1 MRLGILTG
9 KFKPPHAGHYKTI
22 LEIADTNDE
31 THVFV
36 SPREEGGVTGAQAM
50 KILKEYFKK
59 RPDIKIIL
67 ADKSPVTS
75 AYDFI
80 EELGKS
86 KKAESVDLRVYGLP
100 VDLSRFASIDKFKG
114 DIRSVEKKET
124 SRPEFETG
132 SKISGTLMRQFLKD
146 DDKENFIKGLPKG
159 VDKEAIWKIV
169 TGPVD
174 ESESWSV
181 PADSFTQQTDPNV
194 APSTIN
200 TQVGGLPMHWTT
212 SQPYS
217 RFDLK
222 TNPLADRYG
231 KNPEPKKKVKSF
243 DEFVA
248 DK

>member
-75 AYDFI
+75 AYEFI
-80 EELGKS
+80 ESLGKS
-86 KKAESVDLRVYGLP
+86 NKAGSINLRVYGLAL
-100 VDLSRFASIDKFKG
+100 DLSRFSSLEKFKG
-114 DIRSVEKKET
+114 DLKSVEKKET
-124 SRPEFETG
+124 SRPEFDTG
-132 SKISGTLMRQFLKD
+132 LKISGTLMRQFLKD
-146 DDKENFIKGLPKG
+146 GDKEQFIKGLPKG
-159 VDKEAIWKIV
+159 SDKEAIWKIA
-169 TGPVD
+169 TSKVD

-181 PADSFTQQTDPNV
+181 PADSFTQKTDHNV
-194 APSTIN
+194 MPTDIN
-200 TQVGGLPMHWTT
+200 TQVGGLPSHWTT
-212 SQPYS
+212 TQPYS

-231 KNPEPKKKVKSF
+231 RNPSAKKKVKTF
-243 DEFVA
+243 DEFVS

>member
-1 MRLGILTG
+1 MKLGILTG

-22 LEIADTNDE
+22 LEIAGTNDE

-36 SPREEGGVTGAQAM
+36 SPREEGGVTGDQAV
-50 KILKEYFKK
+50 KILTLYFKK
-59 RPDIKIIL
+59 RPDIKIHT
-67 ADKSPVTS
+67 AATSPVTS

-100 VDLSRFASIDKFKG
+100 VDLSRFSSIDKFKG
-114 DIRSVEKKET
+114 GIRSVEKKET

-132 SKISGTLMRQFLKD
+132 SKISGTLMRRFLKA
-146 DDKENFIKGLPKG
+146 DDKENFVKGLPKG
-159 VDKEAIWKIV
+159 VDKEAVWKIV
-169 TGPVD
+169 
-174 ESESWSV
+174 SESQETGEIAI
-181 PADSFTQQTDPNV
+181 PADSFDQETDPNV
-194 APSTIN
+194 EPSTIN
-200 TQVGGLPMHWTT
+200 TQVGGVPMHWTT

-217 RFDLK
+217 RRDLK

-231 KNPEPKKKVKSF
+231 RNPSPKKTVKSF
-243 DEFVA
+243 DEFIA

>member
-1 MRLGILTG
+1 MTLGILTG

-22 LEIADTNDE
+22 LGIADTNDE

-36 SPREEGGVTGAQAM
+36 SPREEGGVTGEQAV
-50 KILKEYFKK
+50 KILNLYFKK
-59 RPDIKIIL
+59 RPDIKIHT
-67 ADKSPVTS
+67 AATSPVTS

-100 VDLSRFASIDKFKG
+100 VDLSRFSSVDKFKG
-114 DIRSVEKKET
+114 SIRSVEKKET

-132 SKISGTLMRQFLKD
+132 SKISGTLMRQFLKA

-159 VDKEAIWKIV
+159 VDKEAVWKIV
-169 TGPVD
+169 
-174 ESESWSV
+174 SEAQEANTWAV

-200 TQVGGLPMHWTT
+200 TQVGGVPMHWTT

-217 RFDLK
+217 RRDLK
-222 TNPLADRYG
+222 TNPLADMYG
-231 KNPEPKKKVKSF
+231 KNPSPKKAVKSF
-243 DEFVA
+243 DEFVD

>member
-1 MRLGILTG
+1 MKLGILTG

-36 SPREEGGVTGAQAM
+36 SPREEGGVTGEQAV
-50 KILKEYFKK
+50 KILTLYFKK

-67 ADKSPVTS
+67 AETSPVKS

-80 EELGKS
+80 EDLGKS

-100 VDLSRFASIDKFKG
+100 VDLSRFASLDKFKG
-114 DIRSVEKKET
+114 EIRSTEKKET

-146 DDKENFIKGLPKG
+146 GDKENFIKGLPKN
-159 VDKEAIWKIV
+159 VDKEAVWKIV
-169 TGPVD
+169 G
-174 ESESWSV
+174 ESETWAI
-181 PADSFTQQTDPNV
+181 PADSFNQQTDPNTM
-194 APSTIN
+194 PSNIN
-200 TQVGGLPMHWTT
+200 TQVGGVPSHWGA

-217 RFDLK
+217 RFDLR
-222 TNPLADRYG
+222 TGPAADRYG
-231 KNPEPKKKVKSF
+231 RNPSPKRKVKSF
-243 DEFVA
+243 DEFTT